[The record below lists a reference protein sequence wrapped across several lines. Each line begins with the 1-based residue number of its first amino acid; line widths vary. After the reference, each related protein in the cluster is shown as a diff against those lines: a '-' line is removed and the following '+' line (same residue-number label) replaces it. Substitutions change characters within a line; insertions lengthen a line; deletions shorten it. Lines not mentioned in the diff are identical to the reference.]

1 MTDVQNKNIAAHAA
15 VERMLNVYFREH
27 QLYHRQPE
35 DNMWH
40 ITIDD
45 SQQLTGQFHYWSAM
59 GHHAYEP
66 EIQLQQTAVTTSLA
80 PLEVITKLCDKL
92 GQGDA
97 VLSERMSEI
106 SNDIKNSIARTAHYL
121 AYREQQQ
128 SLNPYILSEQ
138 SLYLGHPF
146 HPTPKSSVGFSE
158 ADLQRYAP
166 ECQAK
171 FQLYYVEVANELIV
185 ERYVTGT
192 AVSVNDTLLALA
204 KLSTSELTEGYTL
217 LPLHPFQ
224 LTVLQ
229 DNADFQQWVTQGL
242 IKLIGE
248 RGHVLYPTSSVRTV
262 FAKELNIYLKLPI
275 QVKITNFVRTNDY
288 EQVERTI
295 DAAQVIA
302 AIKTEYETAQFKLM
316 FEQGYRALRP
326 HKTKENFD
334 LLANSAMIVREGIEN
349 YHPQKEIHVL
359 ASLFETMPHS
369 CNSLLSKQLSMS
381 KLTVK
386 TWLKDY
392 LNLTLK
398 PMLQLFVNTG
408 VSLEGHV
415 QNSLIELKD
424 GRPIAYYVRDLE
436 GVCLSRKKAEAAQLV
451 PQVVANNSPVVYSD
465 EAAWQRFKY
474 YIIVNHLGHLV
485 ATVGKHN
492 GEELTLWSYVRDIL
506 QSWSQEE
513 ATSAA
518 WSAYVM
524 DLYNSPVFAA
534 KANLISKIHDCGENP
549 IYTDIPNPIAMTKEV
564 QYDT

>member
-1 MTDVQNKNIAAHAA
+1 MCIRD
-15 VERMLNVYFREH
+15 R
-27 QLYHRQPE
+27 PE

-106 SNDIKNSIARTAHYL
+106 SNDIKNSIERTAHYL

-248 RGHVLYPTSSVRTV
+248 RGHVLYPTSSVR
-262 FAKELNIYLKLPI
+262 L
-275 QVKITNFVRTNDY
+275 
-288 EQVERTI
+288 
-295 DAAQVIA
+295 
-302 AIKTEYETAQFKLM
+302 
-316 FEQGYRALRP
+316 
-326 HKTKENFD
+326 
-334 LLANSAMIVREGIEN
+334 
-349 YHPQKEIHVL
+349 
-359 ASLFETMPHS
+359 
-369 CNSLLSKQLSMS
+369 
-381 KLTVK
+381 
-386 TWLKDY
+386 
-392 LNLTLK
+392 
-398 PMLQLFVNTG
+398 
-408 VSLEGHV
+408 
-415 QNSLIELKD
+415 SLIH
-424 GRPIAYYVRDLE
+424 I
-436 GVCLSRKKAEAAQLV
+436 
-451 PQVVANNSPVVYSD
+451 
-465 EAAWQRFKY
+465 
-474 YIIVNHLGHLV
+474 
-485 ATVGKHN
+485 
-492 GEELTLWSYVRDIL
+492 
-506 QSWSQEE
+506 
-513 ATSAA
+513 
-518 WSAYVM
+518 
-524 DLYNSPVFAA
+524 
-534 KANLISKIHDCGENP
+534 
-549 IYTDIPNPIAMTKEV
+549 
-564 QYDT
+564 